1 MPLEDHIPRIDDR
14 RYDDIIAEV
23 RTRIARYT
31 PEWAPVWTDV
41 NDSDPG
47 ITLAQVFAWLAD
59 MLLYR
64 MGKVPELNY
73 LKFLRLLG
81 IELRA
86 AEPALSEITFGVKE
100 DHPKP
105 YVIVADRTQV
115 SAESPD
121 GGPPLIFETDRA
133 LIALKAKLA
142 SVQAFDGHAF
152 ADLSSENEEALA
164 PYQPFGPLAGEGAAL
179 YLGFFLKEKTEDFPQ
194 TDLDLALWTSPQ
206 DGRAA
211 PLLCGLPDTPVY
223 GPARIRWEYRSG
235 TEWLSLKLLKD
246 ETRAFTRS
254 GHILLKTPAKG
265 AMHAMQRAVI
275 GEVKEERYW
284 IRAFI
289 ERSQYERPP
298 KILAIRTNT
307 VAARQAETILDEV
320 LGGSNGRRDQVFRLA
335 SAPVLADSLHLE
347 VDEGD
352 GYQPWT
358 RVDDLF
364 ASSSDDPHFI
374 LNRTTGEIR
383 FGDGLNGHIPVA
395 NPNNP
400 DANIVARVYRIGGGK
415 RGNVPAQA
423 IKTLVT
429 SVEGIDEN
437 SVGNLQ
443 AAYSGRDEETLAEA
457 KKRAPRAIKSRCRAV
472 TAEDYEYLAMQAAN
486 IKRAKALPLFHPGF
500 PGVKVPGVV
509 TVIVVPD
516 ADVPNPM
523 PSEGTLRTVC
533 AYLDQRRL
541 LTTELYVIKPTYQR
555 VEIQGEVIV
564 NGNADLAEVNER
576 IEKTLLDYFHPL
588 KGGEDGLGWPFG
600 GTIFYSRV
608 YQRVF
613 TVPGV
618 QSIQRLVIVLDG
630 EQQEECRDAPIQE
643 DALVYST
650 QHNVQVRY
658 SFDE

>member
-1 MPLEDHIPRIDDR
+1 MPLDDHIPRIDDR

-31 PEWAPVWTDV
+31 PEWTPVWTDV

-47 ITLAQVFAWLAD
+47 ITLAQVFAWQAD

-73 LKFLRLLG
+73 LKFLQLLG
-81 IELRA
+81 IELRT

-100 DHPKP
+100 DHSKP
-105 YVIVADRTQV
+105 YVIIPDRTQV

-121 GGPPLIFETDRA
+121 GGAPLIFETDRA

-142 SVQAFDGHAF
+142 SIQAFDGYAF
-152 ADLSSENEEALA
+152 TDLSVENDEALT

-194 TDLDLALWTSPQ
+194 IDLDLALWTSQQ
-206 DGRAA
+206 DGRTTSVQ
-211 PLLCGLPDTPVY
+211 CGLTDTPAFSS
-223 GPARIRWEYRSG
+223 ARLRWHYWSG

-246 ETRAFTRS
+246 ETSAFTRT

-265 AMHAMQRAVI
+265 AMQRAVI

-284 IRAFI
+284 IRALI

-298 KILAIRTNT
+298 KLLAIRTNT
-307 VAARQAETILDEV
+307 VATRQAETIRDEV
-320 LGGSNGRRDQVFRLA
+320 LGGSNGRRDQVLRLA
-335 SAPVLADSLHLE
+335 STPVLADSLRLE

-352 GYQPWT
+352 NYQPWT
-358 RVDDLF
+358 RVDDFF
-364 ASSSDDPHFI
+364 ASSPGDPHFV

-400 DANIVARVYRIGGGK
+400 DTGVIAREYRIGGGK
-415 RGNVPAQA
+415 RGNVPAGA
-423 IKTLVT
+423 LKTLPT
-429 SVEGIDEN
+429 PIDGVDDN
-437 SVGNLQ
+437 AVSNLM
-443 AAYSGRDEETLAEA
+443 AAHSGRDEETLAEA

-472 TAEDYEYLAMQAAN
+472 TAEDYEHLAMQSAN
-486 IKRAKALPLFHPGF
+486 VRRAKALPLFHPDF
-500 PGVKVPGVV
+500 PGVKVPGAV

-541 LTTELYVIKPTYQR
+541 LTTELYVIKPTYQQIE
-555 VEIQGEVIV
+555 VQGEVIV

-630 EQQEECRDAPIQE
+630 EQQEECRDVPIQE

>member
-1 MPLEDHIPRIDDR
+1 MPLDDHIPKIDDR
-14 RYDDIIAEV
+14 RYEDIIAEV

-31 PEWAPVWTDV
+31 PEWTPVWTDV

-47 ITLAQVFAWLAD
+47 ITLAQVFAWQAD

-73 LKFLRLLG
+73 LKFLQLLG
-81 IELRA
+81 IELKP
-86 AEPALSEITFGVKE
+86 AEPALSEITFTVKE

-105 YVIVADRTQV
+105 HVIVPDRAQL

-121 GGPPLIFETDRA
+121 GGPPLIFETERA

-142 SVQAFDGHAF
+142 SVQAFDGYTF
-152 ADLSSENEEALA
+152 TDLSLENDEAET
-164 PYQPFGPLAGEGAAL
+164 PFQPFGPTAGDGAAV

-194 TDLDLALWTSPQ
+194 TNLDLALWTSQQ
-206 DGRAA
+206 DERTTAA
-211 PLLCGLPDTPVY
+211 QCGIPDTPTY
-223 GPARIRWEYRSG
+223 ALARLRWQYWSG
-235 TEWLSLKLLKD
+235 AEWLSLKLLND

-254 GHILLKTPAKG
+254 GHILLKPPAKG
-265 AMHAMQRAVI
+265 AMQRAVI

-298 KILAIRTNT
+298 RLFAIRTNT
-307 VAARQAETILDEV
+307 VAARQAETIVDEV
-320 LGGSNGRRDQVFRLA
+320 LGGSNGRRDQVFRIS
-335 SAPVLADSLHLE
+335 SAPVLLDGLRLE

-352 GYQPWT
+352 DYQAWT
-358 RVDDLF
+358 RVDDFF
-364 ASSSDDPHFI
+364 ASSPDDSHFA

-400 DANIVARVYRIGGGK
+400 DANIVARLYRIGGGR
-415 RGNVPAQA
+415 RGNIPAQA

-429 SVEGIDEN
+429 SIDGIDEN
-437 SVGNLQ
+437 GVGNLL
-443 AAYSGRDEETLAEA
+443 AAYSGRDEETLTEA
-457 KKRAPRAIKSRCRAV
+457 KKRAPRMIKSRCRAV
-472 TAEDYEYLAMQAAN
+472 TAEDYEHLAMQAAN
-486 IKRAKALPLFHPGF
+486 IKRAVALPLFHPDF
-500 PGVKVPGVV
+500 PGVKVPGAV

-541 LTTELYVIKPTYQR
+541 LTTELYVIKPAYQQIE
-555 VEIQGEVIV
+555 VQGEVIV
-564 NGNADLAEVNER
+564 NGNADLAEVNEL
-576 IEKTLLDYFHPL
+576 IENTLLDYFHPL
-588 KGGEDGLGWPFG
+588 KGGEEGLGWPFG
-600 GTIFYSRV
+600 GTIYYSRV
-608 YQRVF
+608 YQHVF

-618 QSIQRLVIVLDG
+618 QSIQRLVIVLDS
-630 EQQEECRDAPIQE
+630 EQQEECRDVPIQE

-650 QHNVQVRY
+650 LHNVQVRY